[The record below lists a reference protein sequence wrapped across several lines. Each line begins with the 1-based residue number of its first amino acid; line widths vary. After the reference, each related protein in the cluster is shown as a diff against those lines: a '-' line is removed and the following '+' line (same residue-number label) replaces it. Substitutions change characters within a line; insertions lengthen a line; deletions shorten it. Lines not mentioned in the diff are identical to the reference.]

1 VSSFLNPAGPLSRLK
16 GGSSRQSGESSETY
30 DHSGLA
36 EHIKR
41 QDAVD
46 SLRGSKFAANYQGDI
61 PSAVEA
67 GNRVRNAVAGLREV
81 TPDATE
87 RDPHKLK
94 MPLVVVRSRSSSG
107 SLSSDG
113 PEAAWGDPEQGPPL
127 PGVEVVRRRDGILGG
142 MGQPERFAGQ
152 A

>member
-1 VSSFLNPAGPLSRLK
+1 MSSFLNPAGPLSRLK

-94 MPLVVVRSRSSSG
+94 MPLVLVRSRSSSG

-127 PGVEVVRRRDGILGG
+127 PGEGEKPKGNGLVF
-142 MGQPERFAGQ
+142 GQFDPKFFPK
-152 A
+152 